1 MLNGLNMRDNAEIKI
16 TFSESKENN
25 PLCFFSARINFFR
38 NTPANAAFSIICRNP
53 DDIHFSCNGVKISS
67 ENTPRNTSDFIS
79 ERIYAELKPGLN
91 TIEYSHPLFI
101 QKRTAGSFIFGK
113 SKEISTAFAEL
124 KQIKAVFENRDF
136 SIKIESSAEIKSS
149 FIKDLFLSPLII
161 FYGGKNIGEERGV
174 NYRTKTKRKN
184 NVLYS
189 DLKFGIDFPD
199 RISVSIGCRK
209 LFR

>member
-1 MLNGLNMRDNAEIKI
+1 LLNGSNMKDNAEIKI
-16 TFSESKENN
+16 TFSESEENN

-38 NTPANAAFSIICRNP
+38 NTPANAAFSIICKNP
-53 DDIHFSCNGVKISS
+53 DDIYFSCNEVNISPK
-67 ENTPRNTSDFIS
+67 NTPRNTSEFIS
-79 ERIYAELKPGLN
+79 ERIYAGLKPGLN

-124 KQIKAVFENRDF
+124 KQIKAVFENKDF
-136 SIKIESSAEIKSS
+136 SITIESSSDIKSS
-149 FIKDLFLSPLII
+149 FVKDLILSPFII

-174 NYRTKTKRKN
+174 NYKTKTKRKN

-189 DLKFGIDFPD
+189 DLKFGIEFPD
-199 RISVSIGCRK
+199 RISVSIGRRR